1 VKLKKF
7 GVDLNDIKVVLKNCK
22 NFSPNDLMSGKELNP
37 ISKESDRKIDNFQKM
52 VVFRILNTLKLNSL
66 RLMTFFCYYFVYQ
79 INNFRINRSIA

>member
-22 NFSPNDLMSGKELNP
+22 NCSPNDLMSDKELNP

-66 RLMTFFCYYFVYQ
+66 RLMTFFFV
-79 INNFRINRSIA
+79 ITLFIK